1 MMPVLTL
8 ETPVKLRLPREWSE
22 GQVYRQ
28 IVNLLGYENLS
39 ATHQWKTWKKALAN
53 PRHWFVLKYGR
64 EALQAKVAELDKERF
79 KSILFK
85 DDKGLWTYSGMAPE
99 LLNRYGGKLQYNFVK
114 PRYGLI
120 PWAKMPEHELRPF
133 QQAALD
139 LLAPEEVDIMECR
152 VGHGL
157 MGHGAVEIGTG
168 LGKSLIAVHLLK
180 RIGLPGI
187 IVAPTLSIA
196 EQLLKDLTDAFGTG
210 RVGQYF
216 GGKKHNK
223 FFTVAV
229 SKSLMN
235 LGPNDKDVELLKE
248 KKVLIGDESHLLPA
262 ACLQKVVLDLLGS
275 VPYRAFLSATQ
286 LRSDGLQLLLRGITG
301 PIQLKMSVAEGIDQ
315 GFLSPLKFFQYRIT
329 SNSNFSCDDVIKT
342 NRVHLHQNDNV
353 YRHAAGLINKAV
365 LEKNRRVLVLVDTV
379 DQYGRLI
386 NGGMTAD
393 SRFAHGPLSSDN
405 RDTVPESQWKLK
417 PVDLVREFDLGK
429 FPVLVGTGAISIGTD
444 IRSADFLINLVGL
457 SSEVE
462 TRQGIGRGTR
472 LFLGKKDTI
481 VIDYDVKNNSVTHRH
496 AQRRREIYNEIYGE
510 CKVLDARTE

>member
-1 MMPVLTL
+1 M
-8 ETPVKLRLPREWSE
+8 
-22 GQVYRQ
+22 
-28 IVNLLGYENLS
+28 
-39 ATHQWKTWKKALAN
+39 
-53 PRHWFVLKYGR
+53 
-64 EALQAKVAELDKERF
+64 
-79 KSILFK
+79 
-85 DDKGLWTYSGMAPE
+85 
-99 LLNRYGGKLQYNFVK
+99 
-114 PRYGLI
+114 
-120 PWAKMPEHELRPF
+120 
-133 QQAALD
+133 
-139 LLAPEEVDIMECR
+139 
-152 VGHGL
+152 
-157 MGHGAVEIGTG
+157 
-168 LGKSLIAVHLLK
+168 
-180 RIGLPGI
+180 
-187 IVAPTLSIA
+187 
-196 EQLLKDLTDAFGTG
+196 
-210 RVGQYF
+210 
-216 GGKKHNK
+216 
-223 FFTVAV
+223 
-229 SKSLMN
+229 
-235 LGPNDKDVELLKE
+235 
-248 KKVLIGDESHLLPA
+248 
-262 ACLQKVVLDLLGS
+262 VLDLLGS

-472 LFLGKKDTI
+472 LFPGKKDTI